1 MLVFS
6 VVVFLF
12 SFIPNKNFCIQKKA
26 WHSTTTT
33 PPKKKNRPTTEES
46 METLKVGQKLTV
58 VGRGGEG
65 ERWQ

>member
-6 VVVFLF
+6 VVLFLF
-12 SFIPNKNFCIQKKA
+12 SFIPNKNFCIQKKLRIQQQ
-26 WHSTTTT
+26 
-33 PPKKKNRPTTEES
+33 PPKKKKNRPTTEES

-58 VGRGGEG
+58 VGRRGEG